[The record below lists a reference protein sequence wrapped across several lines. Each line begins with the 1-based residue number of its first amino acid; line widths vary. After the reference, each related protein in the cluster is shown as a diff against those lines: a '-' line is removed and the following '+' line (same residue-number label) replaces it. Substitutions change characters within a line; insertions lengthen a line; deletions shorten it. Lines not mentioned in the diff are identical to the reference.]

1 MSPIGTIVRKEW
13 AEVRSNRLVLSVVV
27 VMPLVITAIPVV
39 MLAVMSRVGISE
51 ADYAELGRLLEDPR
65 FAGLSPT
72 EAMQSILASNMLVL
86 FLLMPVMVPLTIAT
100 YSIVGEKI
108 TRSLE
113 PLLAT
118 PIATHELLAGKALA
132 AAIPGVL
139 TAWTSYALFL
149 VGARIFSVSDRVFAI
164 FIDPMWLVALL
175 LLAPLLTVMAVAVGT
190 IVSSRTTDPRAAEQ
204 LGSFVVLPLLLLVI
218 GVMTGFLQLGAALF
232 LGAAGLVALVDV
244 VLVPLGVRL
253 FQRETILTRWK

>member
-1 MSPIGTIVRKEW
+1 MSPISTILRKEW
-13 AEVRSNRLVLSVVV
+13 AEVRSNKLVLSVVL

-39 MLAVMSRVGISE
+39 MLAVTSRVGINES
-51 ADYAELGRLLEDPR
+51 DYAELGPLLRDPR
-65 FAGLSPT
+65 FAGLDPT

-118 PIATHELLAGKALA
+118 PISTPALLAGKALA
-132 AAIPGVL
+132 AAVPGVL
-139 TAWTSYALFL
+139 TAWASYVLFL
-149 VGARIFSVSDRVFAI
+149 IGARIFSVSDRVFAI
-164 FIDPMWLVALL
+164 FVDPMWLVALL
-175 LLAPLLTVMAVAVGT
+175 LLAPLLTVMAVGVGI

-204 LGSFVVLPLLLLVI
+204 LGSFVVLPLILLVI
-218 GVMTGFLQLGAALF
+218 GVMTGFLQLSAGLFWVAALV
-232 LGAAGLVALVDV
+232 VALIDAA
-244 VLVPLGVRL
+244 LVPLGARL
-253 FQRETILTRWK
+253 FRRETILTLWK